1 MHLSSLVWKY
11 WREDRTYIVLAIVA
25 SLLLTCHVIAY
36 DVLHQLHAFV
46 GHFSQMASA
55 LALIGAI
62 LLAMRTA
69 KGEQSSGT
77 QTFSSALPI
86 SMRTQATVRLLGSM
100 LTLALPVLLSAVILS
115 IATSSGLV
123 QQVLPRTSVHYVPLI
138 EREVAPLSTTLSQL
152 WSLAVIQIA
161 AGWQLLLLLCV
172 VGNWLKTQ
180 SQIGFMGPVVALAS
194 MFIDSPWLLNKMQ
207 ANEEAKTILEKL
219 ATWSLAIVGSFSPG
233 SLVIHWGYGGKEG
246 DYSDHQL
253 IPLWNYS
260 LLLFAVWGT
269 LLAVAFVVNYG
280 RQSRPAPQ
288 GKSWWQKLSAYTPG
302 VSISFNFHSPMVS
315 LIWLEVRKSVP
326 MALLGLVLALLLACV
341 EDSEATTLLG
351 RVPHTIWIIG
361 FLWSAIVG
369 TGVYSS
375 EMNPQL
381 GNFWR
386 SRPIDLKTWFAIKF
400 VVGLLAV
407 VLVLDGFA
415 IGCGW
420 SLPRDAANIHRYG
433 MGWAYVVCMPIT
445 HVFIYSLSVV
455 VTCWTRKPVVGGLV
469 SLILFSLFGMALN
482 FLPATA
488 GLEPTTIYNNLLSAE
503 GMGSLRLSQHGFPI
517 TYGVMYLSILPL
529 AVAAYFLA
537 KPLESYWQRYAR

>member
-1 MHLSSLVWKY
+1 MHLSSLAWKY
-11 WREDRTYIVLAIVA
+11 WREDRTYIVLAMVA

-36 DVLHQLHAFV
+36 DALHQLHAFV
-46 GHFSQMASA
+46 GHFSQASSA

-69 KGEQSSGT
+69 KGEQSSRT
-77 QTFSSALPI
+77 HTFSSALPI

-100 LTLALPVLLSAVILS
+100 LTLALPILLSATILS
-115 IATSSGLV
+115 ITTSSGLI
-123 QQVLPRTSVHYVPLI
+123 QQVLPRTSLHYVPLI
-138 EREVAPLSTTLSQL
+138 QREVAPLSITLSQL
-152 WSLAVIQIA
+152 WSLAAIEIA
-161 AGWQLLLLLCV
+161 AGWQLLLILCV

-194 MFIDSPWLLNKMQ
+194 MFIDSPWLLKKMQ
-207 ANEEAKTILEKL
+207 DYEEAKTILEKL
-219 ATWSLAIVGSFSPG
+219 VPWSLAVIGSFSPG

-260 LLLFAVWGT
+260 LLLFVVWGT
-269 LLAVAFVVNYG
+269 LLAVAFVGSYG
-280 RQSRPAPQ
+280 RQTYPAAQ

-302 VSISFNFHSPMVS
+302 VSFSFNFHSPMAS

-326 MALLGLVLALLLACV
+326 MALLGLVLALLLACLEV
-341 EDSEATTLLG
+341 SESKTLIG
-351 RVPHTIWIIG
+351 RIPHTVWIIG

-369 TGVYSS
+369 TGVYAS
-375 EMNPQL
+375 EMDTQL

-386 SRPIDLKTWFAIKF
+386 SRPIDLRNWFAIKF

-415 IGCGW
+415 IGLGW
-420 SLPRDAANIHRYG
+420 RLPRDASNIHIYG
-433 MGWAYVVCMPIT
+433 MGWAYVVCTPIT
-445 HVFIYSLSVV
+445 HVFIYSMAVV

-469 SLILFSLFGMALN
+469 SLILFSLLGMALN

-488 GLEPTTIYNNLLSAE
+488 ALEPTTIYNNLLSAE
-503 GMGSLRLSQHGFPI
+503 GDGNFQLSQHGFPI
-517 TYGVMYLSILPL
+517 TYGMMYLSILPL
-529 AVAAYFLA
+529 AMVAYYLA
-537 KPLESYWQRYAR
+537 KPYDSYWQRFAR